1 MQEILLFLIS
11 SLALTL
17 MPGPDILFV
26 VNQSLDKK
34 KNGIITSLGLCTGLI
49 FHTMFLVFGLSA
61 LIESNNDLITF
72 LKYFGTM
79 YLFYLAYL
87 EIKSENKVNTNL
99 NSKLFL
105 RGLYMNLINPKVLI
119 FFIAY
124 FPNFLFSDTLK
135 ISNQFLLLGFV
146 FIFQALL
153 VFISVSLIS
162 NKLIKYISMDAKNIS
177 LKYFKSLIFI
187 IIGLLILIWISLDLN
202 LYICMQL
209 VYN

>member
-72 LKYFGTM
+72 LKYFGTI

-124 FPNFLFSDTLK
+124 FPNFLFSDTIK

-153 VFISVSLIS
+153 IFISVSLIA
-162 NKLIKYISMDAKNIS
+162 NKLIKYIRIDSKNKL

-187 IIGLLILIWISLDLN
+187 IIALLILI
-202 LYICMQL
+202 
-209 VYN
+209 

>member
-1 MQEILLFLIS
+1 MDQILLFFIS

-49 FHTMFLVFGLSA
+49 FHTMFLAFGLSA
-61 LIESNNDLITF
+61 LIESNKDLITF
-72 LKYFGTM
+72 LKYFGTL

-87 EIKSENKVNTNL
+87 EIKSENTINNSL
-99 NSKLFL
+99 NSRLFL
-105 RGLYMNLINPKVLI
+105 RGVYMNLINPKVLI

-124 FPNFLFSDTLK
+124 FPNFLFSDTIK
-135 ISNQFLLLGFV
+135 ISNQFLLLGFI

-153 VFISVSLIS
+153 VFISVSLIA
-162 NKLIKYISMDAKNIS
+162 NKLIKYTSLDAKNTSI
-177 LKYFKSLIFI
+177 KYFKSLIFI
-187 IIGLLILIWISLDLN
+187 IIGLLILT
-202 LYICMQL
+202 
-209 VYN
+209 

>member
-1 MQEILLFLIS
+1 MQDILLFLIS

-26 VNQSLDKK
+26 INQSLDKK

-49 FHTMFLVFGLSA
+49 FHTMFLAFGLSA
-61 LIESNNDLITF
+61 LINSNKDLMTF

-87 EIKSENKVNTNL
+87 EIKSVNKINKSL

-124 FPNFLFSDTLK
+124 FPNFLFSDTIK
-135 ISNQFLLLGFV
+135 ISNQFLILGFV
-146 FIFQALL
+146 FILQALV
-153 VFISVSLIS
+153 VFIFVSVLA
-162 NKLIKYISMDAKNIS
+162 NKLIKYLSIDSKNKM
-177 LKYFKSLIFI
+177 LKYFKSFILI
-187 IIGLLILIWISLDLN
+187 IIAVLIII
-202 LYICMQL
+202 
-209 VYN
+209 

>member
-34 KNGIITSLGLCTGLI
+34 RNGIITAFGLCAGLI

-61 LIESNNDLITF
+61 LIESNKVLITF
-72 LKYFGTM
+72 LKYFGAI
-79 YLFYLAYL
+79 YLFYLAFL
-87 EIKSENKVNTNL
+87 EIKSENKVSLSL
-99 NSKLFL
+99 NRKLFL

-124 FPNFLFSDTLK
+124 FPNFLFSDTVK
-135 ISNQFLLLGFV
+135 ISNQFLILGAI
-146 FIFQALL
+146 FILQALL
-153 VFISVSLIS
+153 VFISVSLIA
-162 NKLIKYISMDAKNIS
+162 NKLIKHISMDPKNNN
-177 LKYFKSLIFI
+177 LKYLKSFIFVV
-187 IIGLLILIWISLDLN
+187 IGLLILL
-202 LYICMQL
+202 
-209 VYN
+209 

>member
-17 MPGPDILFV
+17 TPGPDILFV
-26 VNQSLDKK
+26 INQSLDKR

-49 FHTMFLVFGLSA
+49 FHTMFLAFGLSA
-61 LIESNNDLITF
+61 LIESNKSVIIF
-72 LKYFGTM
+72 LKYFGTI

-87 EIKSENKVNTNL
+87 EIKSENKVNKSL
-99 NSKLFL
+99 DSKLFL

-124 FPNFLFSDTLK
+124 FPNFLFSDTIK

-162 NKLIKYISMDAKNIS
+162 NKLIKYIGVDAKNIS
-177 LKYFKSLIFI
+177 LKYFKSLILI
-187 IIGLLILIWISLDLN
+187 IIGLLILI
-202 LYICMQL
+202 
-209 VYN
+209 

>member
-26 VNQSLDKK
+26 INQSLDNR

-49 FHTMFLVFGLSA
+49 FHTMFLAFGLSA
-61 LIESNNDLITF
+61 LIESNKSVIIF
-72 LKYFGTM
+72 LKYFGTI

-87 EIKSENKVNTNL
+87 EIKSENKVNTSL
-99 NSKLFL
+99 DSKLFL

-124 FPNFLFSDTLK
+124 FPNFLFSDTIK
-135 ISNQFLLLGFV
+135 ISNQFLLLGSV

-162 NKLIKYISMDAKNIS
+162 NQLIKYIGLDAENIS
-177 LKYFKSLIFI
+177 IKYFKSLIFI
-187 IIGLLILIWISLDLN
+187 IIGLLILL
-202 LYICMQL
+202 
-209 VYN
+209 

>member
-26 VNQSLDKK
+26 INQSLDNR

-49 FHTMFLVFGLSA
+49 FHTMFLAFGLSA
-61 LIESNNDLITF
+61 LIESNKSVIIF
-72 LKYFGTM
+72 LKYFGTI

-87 EIKSENKVNTNL
+87 EIKSENKVNTSID
-99 NSKLFL
+99 SKLFL

-124 FPNFLFSDTLK
+124 FPNFLFSNTIK

-162 NKLIKYISMDAKNIS
+162 NKLIKYIGLDANKIS

-187 IIGLLILIWISLDLN
+187 IIGLLILI
-202 LYICMQL
+202 
-209 VYN
+209 

>member
-26 VNQSLDKK
+26 INQSLDKR

-49 FHTMFLVFGLSA
+49 FHTMFLAFGLSA
-61 LIESNNDLITF
+61 LIESNKSVIIF
-72 LKYFGTM
+72 LKYFGTI

-87 EIKSENKVNTNL
+87 EIKSENKVNTSL
-99 NSKLFL
+99 DTKLFL

-124 FPNFLFSDTLK
+124 FPNFLFSDTIK

-162 NKLIKYISMDAKNIS
+162 NKLIKYIGVDAKNIS
-177 LKYFKSLIFI
+177 LKYFKSLILI
-187 IIGLLILIWISLDLN
+187 IIGLLILI
-202 LYICMQL
+202 
-209 VYN
+209 

>member
-34 KNGIITSLGLCTGLI
+34 RNGIITAFGLCTGLI

-61 LIESNNDLITF
+61 LIESNKVFITF
-72 LKYFGTM
+72 LKYFGAI
-79 YLFYLAYL
+79 YLFYLAFL
-87 EIKSENKVNTNL
+87 EIKSDNKVSLSL
-99 NSKLFL
+99 NRKLFL

-124 FPNFLFSDTLK
+124 FPNFLFSDTVK
-135 ISNQFLLLGFV
+135 ISNQFLILGAI
-146 FIFQALL
+146 FILQALL
-153 VFISVSLIS
+153 VFISVSLIA
-162 NKLIKYISMDAKNIS
+162 NKLIKHISMDSKNNN
-177 LKYFKSLIFI
+177 LKYLKSFIFVV
-187 IIGLLILIWISLDLN
+187 IGLLILL
-202 LYICMQL
+202 
-209 VYN
+209 

>member
-17 MPGPDILFV
+17 TPGPDILFV
-26 VNQSLDKK
+26 INQSLDKR

-49 FHTMFLVFGLSA
+49 FHTMFLAFGLSA
-61 LIESNNDLITF
+61 LIESNKSVIIF
-72 LKYFGTM
+72 LKYFGTI

-87 EIKSENKVNTNL
+87 EIKSENKVNKSL
-99 NSKLFL
+99 DSKLFL

-124 FPNFLFSDTLK
+124 FPNFLFSDTIK

-162 NKLIKYISMDAKNIS
+162 NKLIKYIGVDAKNIS
-177 LKYFKSLIFI
+177 LKYFKSLILI
-187 IIGLLILIWISLDLN
+187 IIALLILI
-202 LYICMQL
+202 
-209 VYN
+209 

>member
-1 MQEILLFLIS
+1 MDQILLFFIS

-61 LIESNNDLITF
+61 LIESNKELITF
-72 LKYFGTM
+72 LKYFGTI

-87 EIKSENKVNTNL
+87 EIKTENTINNSL
-99 NSKLFL
+99 NSRLFL

-124 FPNFLFSDTLK
+124 FPNFLFSDTIK
-135 ISNQFLLLGFV
+135 ISNQFLLLGFI

-153 VFISVSLIS
+153 VFISVSLIA
-162 NKLIKYISMDAKNIS
+162 NKLIKYTSVDAKNIS
-177 LKYFKSLIFI
+177 IKYFKSLIFI
-187 IIGLLILIWISLDLN
+187 IIGLLIL
-202 LYICMQL
+202 
-209 VYN
+209 V

>member
-26 VNQSLDKK
+26 INQSLDKS

-49 FHTMFLVFGLSA
+49 FHTIFLAFGLSA
-61 LIESNNDLITF
+61 LIESNKSVIIF
-72 LKYFGTM
+72 LKYFGTI
-79 YLFYLAYL
+79 YLFYLGYL
-87 EIKSENKVNTNL
+87 EIKSKNKVNMSL
-99 NSKLFL
+99 SSKLFL

-124 FPNFLFSDTLK
+124 FPNFLFSNTIK

-162 NKLIKYISMDAKNIS
+162 NKLIKYIGVDAKNIS
-177 LKYFKSLIFI
+177 IKYLKSLIFI
-187 IIGLLILIWISLDLN
+187 IIGLLIL
-202 LYICMQL
+202 
-209 VYN
+209 V

>member
-1 MQEILLFLIS
+1 
-11 SLALTL
+11 

-26 VNQSLDKK
+26 INQSLDNS
-34 KNGIITSLGLCTGLI
+34 KNGIMTSLGLCTGLI

-61 LIESNNDLITF
+61 LIETNKALIIF
-72 LKYFGTM
+72 LKYFGAI

-87 EIKSENKVNTNL
+87 EIKSENKINTTL

-124 FPNFLFSDTLK
+124 FPNFLFSDTIK

-146 FIFQALL
+146 FILQALL

-162 NKLIKYISMDAKNIS
+162 NKLIKYLSVDSKNKM
-177 LKYFKSLIFI
+177 LKYFKPLIFI
-187 IIGLLILIWISLDLN
+187 IIGLLILI
-202 LYICMQL
+202 
-209 VYN
+209 

>member
-1 MQEILLFLIS
+1 MDQILLFFIS

-61 LIESNNDLITF
+61 LIESNKELITF
-72 LKYFGTM
+72 LKYFGTI

-87 EIKSENKVNTNL
+87 EIKTENTINNSL
-99 NSKLFL
+99 NSRLFL

-124 FPNFLFSDTLK
+124 FPNFLFSDTIK
-135 ISNQFLLLGFV
+135 ISNQFLLLGFI

-153 VFISVSLIS
+153 VFISVSLIA
-162 NKLIKYISMDAKNIS
+162 NKLIKYTSVDAKNIS
-177 LKYFKSLIFI
+177 IKYFKSLIFI
-187 IIGLLILIWISLDLN
+187 IIGLLILA
-202 LYICMQL
+202 
-209 VYN
+209 

>member
-49 FHTMFLVFGLSA
+49 FHTMFLAFGLSV
-61 LIESNNDLITF
+61 LINTNKDLMTF

-87 EIKSENKVNTNL
+87 EIKSVNKINKSL

-124 FPNFLFSDTLK
+124 FPNFLFSDTIK
-135 ISNQFLLLGFV
+135 ISNQFLILGFV
-146 FIFQALL
+146 FILQALV
-153 VFISVSLIS
+153 VFIFVSVLA
-162 NKLIKYISMDAKNIS
+162 NKLTKYLSIDSKNKV
-177 LKYFKSLIFI
+177 LKYFKSFILI
-187 IIGLLILIWISLDLN
+187 IIAVLILI
-202 LYICMQL
+202 
-209 VYN
+209 

>member
-1 MQEILLFLIS
+1 MDQILLFFIS

-49 FHTMFLVFGLSA
+49 FHTMFLVFGLST
-61 LIESNNDLITF
+61 LIESNKELITF
-72 LKYFGTM
+72 LKYFGTI

-87 EIKSENKVNTNL
+87 EIKTENTINYGL
-99 NSKLFL
+99 NSRLFL

-124 FPNFLFSDTLK
+124 FPNFLFSDTIK
-135 ISNQFLLLGFV
+135 ISNQFLLLGFI

-153 VFISVSLIS
+153 VFISVSLIA
-162 NKLIKYISMDAKNIS
+162 NKLIKYTSVHAKNIS
-177 LKYFKSLIFI
+177 IKYFKSLIFI
-187 IIGLLILIWISLDLN
+187 IIGLLIL
-202 LYICMQL
+202 
-209 VYN
+209 V

>member
-1 MQEILLFLIS
+1 MDQILLFFIS

-61 LIESNNDLITF
+61 LIESNKELITF
-72 LKYFGTM
+72 LKYFGTI

-87 EIKSENKVNTNL
+87 EIKTVNTINNTL
-99 NSKLFL
+99 NSRLFL

-124 FPNFLFSDTLK
+124 FPNFLFSDTIK
-135 ISNQFLLLGFV
+135 ISNQFLLLGFI

-153 VFISVSLIS
+153 VFISVSLIA
-162 NKLIKYISMDAKNIS
+162 NKLIKYTSVDAKNIS
-177 LKYFKSLIFI
+177 IKYFKSLIFI
-187 IIGLLILIWISLDLN
+187 IIGLLIL
-202 LYICMQL
+202 
-209 VYN
+209 V

>member
-61 LIESNNDLITF
+61 LIESNNDIITF

-153 VFISVSLIS
+153 IFISVSLIS

-187 IIGLLILIWISLDLN
+187 IIGLLILI
-202 LYICMQL
+202 
-209 VYN
+209 

>member
-17 MPGPDILFV
+17 TPGPDILFV
-26 VNQSLDKK
+26 INQSLDKR
-34 KNGIITSLGLCTGLI
+34 KNGIITSLGLCSGLI
-49 FHTMFLVFGLSA
+49 FHTMFLAFGLSA
-61 LIESNNDLITF
+61 LIESNKSVIIF
-72 LKYFGTM
+72 LKYFGTI

-87 EIKSENKVNTNL
+87 EIKSENKVNKSL
-99 NSKLFL
+99 DSKLFL

-124 FPNFLFSDTLK
+124 FPNFLFSDTIK

-162 NKLIKYISMDAKNIS
+162 NKLIKYIGVDAKNIS
-177 LKYFKSLIFI
+177 LKYFKSLILI
-187 IIGLLILIWISLDLN
+187 IIGLLILI
-202 LYICMQL
+202 
-209 VYN
+209 

>member
-26 VNQSLDKK
+26 INQSLGKR

-49 FHTMFLVFGLSA
+49 FHTMFLAFGLSA
-61 LIESNNDLITF
+61 LIESNKSVIIF
-72 LKYFGTM
+72 LKYFGTI
-79 YLFYLAYL
+79 YLFYLAFK
-87 EIKSENKVNTNL
+87 EIKSENKVKTSL

-124 FPNFLFSDTLK
+124 FPNFLFSDILK
-135 ISNQFLLLGFV
+135 ISYQFLLLGFV
-146 FIFQALL
+146 FIFQALF

-162 NKLIKYISMDAKNIS
+162 NKLIKYISLDAENIS
-177 LKYFKSLIFI
+177 IKYFKSLIFI
-187 IIGLLILIWISLDLN
+187 IIGLLILA
-202 LYICMQL
+202 
-209 VYN
+209 

>member
-87 EIKSENKVNTNL
+87 EIKPENKVNTNL

-124 FPNFLFSDTLK
+124 FPNFLFSDTIK

-153 VFISVSLIS
+153 IFISVSLIA
-162 NKLIKYISMDAKNIS
+162 NKLIKYIRIDSKNKL

-187 IIGLLILIWISLDLN
+187 IIALLILI
-202 LYICMQL
+202 
-209 VYN
+209 

>member
-17 MPGPDILFV
+17 TPGPDILFV
-26 VNQSLDKK
+26 INQSLDKR

-49 FHTMFLVFGLSA
+49 FHTMFLAFGLSA
-61 LIESNNDLITF
+61 LIESNKSVIIF
-72 LKYFGTM
+72 LKYFGTI

-87 EIKSENKVNTNL
+87 EIKSENKVNKSL
-99 NSKLFL
+99 DSKLFL

-119 FFIAY
+119 FFVAY
-124 FPNFLFSDTLK
+124 FPNFLFSDTIK

-162 NKLIKYISMDAKNIS
+162 NKLIKYIGVDAKNIS
-177 LKYFKSLIFI
+177 LKYFKSLILI
-187 IIGLLILIWISLDLN
+187 IIGLLILI
-202 LYICMQL
+202 
-209 VYN
+209 

>member
-61 LIESNNDLITF
+61 LIESNNDIITF

-124 FPNFLFSDTLK
+124 FPNFLFSDTIK

-153 VFISVSLIS
+153 IFISVSLIA
-162 NKLIKYISMDAKNIS
+162 NKLIKHIRIDRSEEHTS
-177 LKYFKSLIFI
+177 ELQSH
-187 IIGLLILIWISLDLN
+187 S
-202 LYICMQL
+202 
-209 VYN
+209 

>member
-1 MQEILLFLIS
+1 MDQILLFFIS

-49 FHTMFLVFGLSA
+49 FHTMFLVFGLSV
-61 LIESNNDLITF
+61 LIESNKELITF
-72 LKYFGTM
+72 LKYFGTI

-87 EIKSENKVNTNL
+87 EIKSENTINNSL
-99 NSKLFL
+99 NSRLFL

-124 FPNFLFSDTLK
+124 FPNFLFSDTIK
-135 ISNQFLLLGFV
+135 ISNQFLLLGFI

-153 VFISVSLIS
+153 VFISVSLIA
-162 NKLIKYISMDAKNIS
+162 NKLIKYTSVDAKNIS
-177 LKYFKSLIFI
+177 IKYFKSLIFI
-187 IIGLLILIWISLDLN
+187 IIGLLIL
-202 LYICMQL
+202 
-209 VYN
+209 V

>member
-1 MQEILLFLIS
+1 MQDILLFLIS

-26 VNQSLDKK
+26 INQSLDKK

-49 FHTMFLVFGLSA
+49 FHTMFLAFGLSA
-61 LIESNNDLITF
+61 LINSNKDLMTF

-87 EIKSENKVNTNL
+87 EIKSVNKINKSL

-124 FPNFLFSDTLK
+124 FPNFLFSDTIK
-135 ISNQFLLLGFV
+135 ISNQFLMLGFV
-146 FIFQALL
+146 FILQALV
-153 VFISVSLIS
+153 VFILVSVLA
-162 NKLIKYISMDAKNIS
+162 NKLIKYLSIDSKNKM
-177 LKYFKSLIFI
+177 LKYFKSFILI
-187 IIGLLILIWISLDLN
+187 IIAVLIII
-202 LYICMQL
+202 
-209 VYN
+209 

>member
-26 VNQSLDKK
+26 INQSLDKR

-61 LIESNNDLITF
+61 LIESNKSVIIF
-72 LKYFGTM
+72 LKYFGTI

-87 EIKSENKVNTNL
+87 EIKSENKVNTSID
-99 NSKLFL
+99 SKLFL
-105 RGLYMNLINPKVLI
+105 RGFYMNLINPKVLI

-124 FPNFLFSDTLK
+124 FPNFLFSNTIK

-162 NKLIKYISMDAKNIS
+162 NKLIKYIVVDVNNIS

-187 IIGLLILIWISLDLN
+187 IVGLLILL
-202 LYICMQL
+202 
-209 VYN
+209 